1 MTATAVYVR
10 QSEDKTGQEA
20 AVQRQQKDCSL
31 LAQAKGW
38 ESPVIYADNSI
49 SATNGK
55 TRPQF
60 ELLLAEIEAGRIG
73 RLVVWHLDRLTRS
86 MRDLTRVIE
95 AGRAHRVNIACVH
108 GVSLDLGDPTGVAV
122 AQILTAIAG
131 METSH
136 KGQRQ
141 KTANKQRAAEG
152 KAFWTR
158 RPFGY
163 DREKT
168 GSGYRVFV
176 VEQEAEAIRAAAAD
190 VLAGKTLS
198 AIVREWKAAG
208 LRTTDVRQDKAT
220 GEVTKDGGQWGVTQ
234 LRRLLLNPRY
244 IGKRMYNGD
253 EMELA
258 GDWDPILEPEVFEQ
272 LEIVLND
279 PKRRTAPDDLN
290 AKYLL
295 SGIAQCGK
303 CGKPMYAAPYRNKG
317 KTLMVYRCFGGYCL
331 QRSMD
336 AVDDVVDAL
345 VITYLSRPDAAKLFS
360 GNGNAAELRAKSA
373 DLRDRRDALAA
384 MLAEGLMSVAAVR
397 EQSSKLSQELSR
409 VEDALRA
416 AESLNPVSAVAG
428 APDVP
433 GAWQALPLAS
443 RKQIIRALMSVTIL
457 PAGKGTRFSPE
468 HLRIDWN

>member
-1 MTATAVYVR
+1 MTGTAVYVR

-20 AVQRQQKDCSL
+20 AVQRQQADCSL

-38 ESPVIYADNSI
+38 DSPVLYADNSL
-49 SATNGK
+49 SATSGK
-55 TRPQF
+55 TRPRF
-60 ELLLAEIEAGRIG
+60 EQMLSDIEAGKIG

-86 MRDLTRVIE
+86 MKDLTRVIE

-163 DREKT
+163 DRERV
-168 GSGYRVFV
+168 GNGYRVFV
-176 VEQEAEAIRAAAAD
+176 VEPEAASIRSAAAD
-190 VLAGKTLS
+190 VLTGKTLS
-198 AIVREWKAAG
+198 AIVREWRALG
-208 LRTTDVRQDKAT
+208 LKTTDVRTDKTT
-220 GEVTKDGGQWGVTQ
+220 GQITKDGGEWGVTQ
-234 LRRLLLNPRY
+234 LRRLLVNPRY
-244 IGKRMYNGD
+244 AGKRLYNGD
-253 EMELA
+253 EMEIA
-258 GDWDPILEPEVFEQ
+258 GDWEPILTPETFEQ

-279 PKRRTAPDDLN
+279 PRRRTAPDDLN

-303 CGKPMYAAPYRNKG
+303 CGKPMYAAPYKGKG
-317 KTLMVYRCFGGYCL
+317 KTIMVYRCFGGYCL

-336 AVDDVVDAL
+336 AVDEVVDAL
-345 VITYLSRPDAAKLFS
+345 VIGYLSKPDAARLFT
-360 GNGNAAELRAKSA
+360 GDDNAAELRAKSA
-373 DLRDRRDALAA
+373 DIRDRRDALAA
-384 MLAEGLMSVAAVR
+384 LLADGLMSVAAVR
-397 EQSSKLSQELSR
+397 EQSSKLSLDLAR
-409 VEDALRA
+409 IEDALLA
-416 AESLNPVSAVAG
+416 SQSLNPASAVAG
-428 APDVP
+428 APDVA
-433 GAWQALPLAS
+433 GAWQALPLAG
-443 RKQIIRALMSVTIL
+443 RKQIIRALMTVTIL
-457 PAGKGTRFSPE
+457 PAGKGTRFSPD
-468 HLRIDWN
+468 HIRIHWR